1 MNFLVPKLS
10 ATMETVKVVRWL
22 KRAGDKVAMG
32 EPLVELETDK
42 ATMEVE
48 SPVDAT
54 LDAVLGAEGEE
65 LSVGAVLARLR
76 TLGEATAAS
85 ESNSTATSATAAH
98 EAEPGSPTSESPGEP
113 PAGRI
118 LASPFARRLAKVHG
132 ADLARLAAATPLR
145 RVRGRDVIAAVEARN
160 VTTKLAA
167 PLAEEFEPLS
177 SVRRQIAEA
186 VTLSRRTIPSFVI
199 DRWVE
204 TAAIDQALAALTD
217 RIEQATG
224 AKPTLTDFLLLAL
237 AESLS
242 AHPRVLDRWHEDNGR
257 VCRMR
262 ASSVD
267 IGLVVAVS
275 DGMVIPALRDL
286 AGKSIDEVAK
296 ARQDAVR
303 RARLGRLL
311 QADMA
316 PVSFSLSNIG
326 RSGADRFEAI
336 IYPGQSGILAVG
348 RQHERVIARAGGIA
362 VANGVNLT
370 LSLDHRLIDGIL
382 GAQFIDT
389 LAERMT
395 HGPWPSS

>member
-22 KRAGDKVAMG
+22 KRAGDRVAMG

-54 LDAVLGAEGEE
+54 LDAVLGEEGEE

-76 TLGEATAAS
+76 TLGEATAPS
-85 ESNSTATSATAAH
+85 EPNSTVTSATAAH
-98 EAEPGSPTSESPGEP
+98 EAEPGSPTSQS

-118 LASPFARRLAKVHG
+118 LASPFARRLAEVHG
-132 ADLARLAAATPLR
+132 TDLARLAAATPFR
-145 RVRGRDVIAAVEARN
+145 RIRGRDVIAAIEARDA
-160 VTTKLAA
+160 KEIRAA
-167 PLAEEFEPLS
+167 PTSGEFEPLS

-204 TAAIDQALAALTD
+204 ATAIDRARSALNH

-242 AHPRVLDRWHEDNGR
+242 AHPRILDRWHEDNGR
-257 VCRMR
+257 VGRMR
-262 ASSVD
+262 APSVD

-275 DGMVIPALRDL
+275 DGVMIPALRDL
-286 AGKSIDEVAK
+286 AGKSIDEVAQ

-311 QADMA
+311 QADMG
-316 PVSFSLSNIG
+316 PVSFSLSNLG

-348 RQHERVIARAGGIA
+348 RLHERVVARAGAIA

-389 LAERMT
+389 LAERMAC
-395 HGPWPSS
+395 GSWLPS